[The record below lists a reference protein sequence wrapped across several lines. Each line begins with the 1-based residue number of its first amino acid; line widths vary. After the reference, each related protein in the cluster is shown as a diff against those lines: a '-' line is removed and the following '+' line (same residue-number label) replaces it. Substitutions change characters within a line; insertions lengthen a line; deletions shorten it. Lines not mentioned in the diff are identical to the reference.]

1 MLQRSPQTAREP
13 VFNLPPVIVGSV
25 VVLLAIHAIRVY
37 LLSDDWNGW
46 VIAAFSFVPLR
57 ITMPGGVDF
66 DWPGGIAGDVWTFV
80 TYAFL
85 HADWMHVGVNVL
97 WLTAF
102 GAPLARRFG
111 TLRFIGFSLLGAAA
125 GASAHLMLAPT
136 DISPLVGASAA
147 VSAQMAA
154 AARFQFSPGGR
165 LGGGG
170 AFNPEADHRPALTI
184 PEMIRNGRVM
194 SFLLVWFAFNFVFGL
209 LFFTPDLATMIA
221 DDRARAEAAGD
232 MPLLDGDPFLNAQDW
247 EIKRL
252 SIKVDHGA
260 AGKATGHVRFTN
272 GGVPVAIDLMLVQT
286 AKGWRI
292 RDIHYAEST
301 LRGLYTH

>member
-1 MLQRSPQTAREP
+1 MFSVFSAAEARPAPRRARQGVAIGRAASARLVPAPVPRYLPPMLQRSPQTAREP

-25 VVLLAIHAIRVY
+25 ALLLAIHAIRVY

-66 DWPGGIAGDVWTFV
+66 DWPGGIAGDVWTFF

-111 TLRFIGFSLLGAAA
+111 TLRFAGFSLLGAAA
-125 GASAHLMLAPT
+125 GASAHLMLAPG

-147 VSAQMAA
+147 ISAQMAA
-154 AARFQFSPGGR
+154 AARFQFSPGAR

-209 LFFTPDLATMIA
+209 FFTPPGVQSSQIA
-221 DDRARAEAAGD
+221 WDAHLGGFVIG
-232 MPLLDGDPFLNAQDW
+232 LLFFPIFD
-247 EIKRL
+247 
-252 SIKVDHGA
+252 
-260 AGKATGHVRFTN
+260 
-272 GGVPVAIDLMLVQT
+272 PVARRS
-286 AKGWRI
+286 A
-292 RDIHYAEST
+292 
-301 LRGLYTH
+301 